1 MAEEIYIARQDTLM
15 DTKAELT
22 EVNTKIGTTANT
34 GGTATAGT
42 VMGKLN
48 NLTSGAATHAA
59 AWTAARA
66 TKIDT
71 MDTNVSSVKTSVGAT
86 TDTGGS
92 ATAGTLM
99 GKLNALVTSL
109 STHMGRWT
117 AARATKVDTI
127 DTNVTDIKTSVG
139 TASDTGGNTLFG
151 TLKDLNKK
159 SAGGVETFTTDG
171 SFTVPE
177 NVTLINVTA
186 AGGGGGGGKSPGG
199 SGGSG
204 GACIA
209 DKTFAVTPGQTIAIT
224 IGKGGAGAQAGSQG
238 ADATSG
244 GATVVGGLVT
254 LPGGAAGILGSKML
268 SANNG
273 GGYGGCAGTN
283 GGIGV
288 IGACGATG
296 AGGQGGG
303 TYSTTDTIGKTTNY
317 RGGGGGGG
325 SYGKGGQ
332 GAHYDGGKGNSG
344 TYGGGGGGGGGKTGT
359 YFAGGAGGDGIVII
373 KWGSAI

>member
-139 TASDTGGNTLFG
+139 TAADT
-151 TLKDLNKK
+151 
-159 SAGGVETFTTDG
+159 
-171 SFTVPE
+171 
-177 NVTLINVTA
+177 TA
-186 AGGGGGGGKSPGG
+186 ATVFGRFKQLNS
-199 SGGSG
+199 
-204 GACIA
+204 
-209 DKTFAVTPGQTIAIT
+209 T
-224 IGKGGAGAQAGSQG
+224 IGTANQRPLDEIIGSLN
-238 ADATSG
+238 
-244 GATVVGGLVT
+244 TVIGNLEQWLKKERAALTMIKSVQRGYANIPSSESYTTVT
-254 LPGGAAGILGSKML
+254 ISNVNPNKCMVNIT
-268 SANNG
+268 G
-273 GGYGGCAGTN
+273 GGYAGSN
-283 GGIGV
+283 PPFPGI
-288 IGACGATG
+288 CYSSSLTATKLSISC
-296 AGGQGGG
+296 
-303 TYSTTDTIGKTTNY
+303 TVSL
-317 RGGGGGGG
+317 R
-325 SYGKGGQ
+325 
-332 GAHYDGGKGNSG
+332 NSSN
-344 TYGGGGGGGGGKTGT
+344 
-359 YFAGGAGGDGIVII
+359 
-373 KWGSAI
+373 GSASCSWEVVEFY